1 MQINA
6 YDIYHIFMKVVENH
20 SFCQFCGF
28 KSRLFT
34 RLNDEELEYVNGFK
48 TEIIFEKGELI
59 IEQGSPVKEFLYLK
73 TGLVKLHFTGKNQ
86 RDRIISIARPLDFVS
101 LVSTFSNTEYP
112 HSITALEKSVVCSIN
127 LEAIKSIIRKNGD
140 FALELLEQVSKS
152 SHFVLQSTYDIDE
165 KNLRGRIAYILLW
178 FSKKIYHRDQF
189 DLPVSRKEIGEL
201 INMTTENVIRILSE
215 FRKDEILK
223 ISGKTIEIK
232 DSTFLERISRW
243 G

>member
-1 MQINA
+1 
-6 YDIYHIFMKVVENH
+6 MKVIESH
-20 SFCQFCGF
+20 SFCQYCGF

-34 RLNDEELEYVNGFK
+34 HLTDEELVYINDFK
-48 TEIIFEKGELI
+48 NEIIYDKGEFI
-59 IEQGSPVKEFLYLK
+59 IRQGDPVKEFLYLK
-73 TGLVKLHFTGKNQ
+73 TGLVKLHFVGHNN

-101 LVSTFSNTEYP
+101 LVSTFSNAEYP
-112 HSITALEKSVVCSIN
+112 QSITALDKSVVCSIN
-127 LEAIKSIIRKNGD
+127 LEAIKTIIRQNGN

-178 FSKKIYHRDQF
+178 FSKKIYHKDTIE
-189 DLPVSRKEIGEL
+189 LPISRKEIGEL

-215 FRKDEILK
+215 FRKDGILE
-223 ISGKTIEIK
+223 ISGKSIEIK
-232 DSTFLERISRW
+232 DHTFLERISKW